1 MKTWHETL
9 AAQFG
14 LRIGGLAVLALAWV
28 TGAALYAQVHA
39 HPPAPAHLHELG
51 LCAVLVLLLIVGGC
65 LAVVGPGL
73 WRRVE
78 IPRRWTLAPI

>member
-9 AAQFG
+9 MAKVG

-28 TGAALYAQVHA
+28 TGTTLYAQVHA
-39 HPPAPAHLHELG
+39 HPPAPAQLHELVR
-51 LCAVLVLLLIVGGC
+51 CALLVLLLIVGGC
-65 LAVVGPGL
+65 LTIVGPGL
-73 WRRVE
+73 WEQVE

>member
-9 AAQFG
+9 MAQVG

-28 TGAALYAQVHA
+28 TAVRLHAQVHA